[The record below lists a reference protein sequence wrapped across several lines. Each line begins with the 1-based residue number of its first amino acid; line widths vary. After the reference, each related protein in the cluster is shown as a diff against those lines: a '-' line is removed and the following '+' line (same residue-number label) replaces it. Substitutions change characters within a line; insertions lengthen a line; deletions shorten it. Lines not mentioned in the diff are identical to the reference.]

1 MLLEVFWMFCERK
14 VSLKGLL
21 LLFLHKDWE
30 KILSLSLSLSLCVR
44 LCCWLFSKRRKRS
57 IVAMAL
63 SIKVRVSRIPNLGSF
78 LVILLVL
85 IMATETMEMVEAIT
99 NAGDIQA
106 LKQVSNKKILF
117 VCWKLLI
124 RCSRILLLHRANT
137 RT

>member
-1 MLLEVFWMFCERK
+1 MREK

-21 LLFLHKDWE
+21 LLFLPQGLGKD
-30 KILSLSLSLSLCVR
+30 SLSLCLSVR

-57 IVAMAL
+57 IVAMAW
-63 SIKVRVSRIPNLGSF
+63 SIKVRVSRIPKLGSF

-106 LKQVSNKKILF
+106 LKQVSN
-117 VCWKLLI
+117 
-124 RCSRILLLHRANT
+124 
-137 RT
+137 

>member
-1 MLLEVFWMFCERK
+1 MFCERK
-14 VSLKGLL
+14 VFTKGLASSFSSQGL
-21 LLFLHKDWE
+21 GKD
-30 KILSLSLSLSLCVR
+30 SLSLSLR
-44 LCCWLFSKRRKRS
+44 LCRRLFSKRRKRS
-57 IVAMAL
+57 IVAMAW
-63 SIKVRVSRIPNLGSF
+63 SIKVRVSRIPKLGSF

-106 LKQVSNKKILF
+106 LKQVSNKIKKI

-124 RCSRILLLHRANT
+124 RCSRILLLHRANI

>member
-1 MLLEVFWMFCERK
+1 MFCERK

-30 KILSLSLSLSLCVR
+30 KILSLSLSLSL
-44 LCCWLFSKRRKRS
+44 FDFAAEFPKRRKRS
-57 IVAMAL
+57 IVAMAW
-63 SIKVRVSRIPNLGSF
+63 SIKVRVSRIPKLGSF

-106 LKQVSNKKILF
+106 LKQVSNKRKLF

-124 RCSRILLLHRANT
+124 RCSRILLLHRANI